1 MSRNPIN
8 EEILSL
14 GNQLRKG
21 MDSLTIMDPG
31 RLRVPMGGGCK
42 THKKQSWMTVSG
54 STNFNSPNEEADAM
68 FDVVMDIPRSNKG
81 VQSSVFPAL
90 ELNNFNLG
98 SYNWQVHGGLL
109 ALGYTAFG
117 MGLALCNLLAPQ
129 HTSKVCTALSP
140 IPLICLLV
148 QALTCMELGHR
159 HLGPGGLLLSALLLP
174 SACVFWILQVS
185 IPVVGLLSLSVFYC
199 MRHRNLLSWVCFSG
213 VCLCLLLA
221 IPVPIIQILEPRW
234 GMTVAMFFACILCFL
249 AGLGGGVGIQIK
261 LL

>member
-1 MSRNPIN
+1 
-8 EEILSL
+8 
-14 GNQLRKG
+14 
-21 MDSLTIMDPG
+21 
-31 RLRVPMGGGCK
+31 MGGGCK

-54 STNFNSPNEEADAM
+54 STNFNSTNEEADAM
-68 FDVVMDIPRSNKG
+68 FDVVMDIPKSNKG
-81 VQSSVFPAL
+81 VQSSSVFPAL

-98 SYNWQVHGGLL
+98 SYNWQVHGWLL

-117 MGLALCNLLAPQ
+117 MGLALCNLLVPQ

-140 IPLICLLV
+140 IPFICLLL
-148 QALTCMELGHR
+148 QALTCVELGHR
-159 HLGPGGLLLSALLLP
+159 HLGPAGLLLSACLLP
-174 SACVFWILQVS
+174 SACVLWSLHVS
-185 IPVVGLLSLSVFYC
+185 IPDPLVCLLSLSVFYC

-221 IPVPIIQILEPRW
+221 IPLIPVPIMQILEPRW
-234 GMTVAMFFACILCFL
+234 GMPVAMFFACILCFL

>member
-1 MSRNPIN
+1 
-8 EEILSL
+8 
-14 GNQLRKG
+14 

-31 RLRVPMGGGCK
+31 RLRVPLGGGCK
-42 THKKQSWMTVSG
+42 AHKKQSWMTVSG
-54 STNFNSPNEEADAM
+54 STNFNSPNEEADVM
-68 FDVVMDIPRSNKG
+68 FDVVMDVSRPNRG
-81 VQSSVFPAL
+81 VQSSPVSPAL

-98 SYNWQVHGGLL
+98 NNWQVHGCLL
-109 ALGYTAFG
+109 AIGYTVFG

-140 IPLICLLV
+140 IPFICLLV

-159 HLGPGGLLLSALLLP
+159 HLGPGGVLLSAFLLP
-174 SACVFWILQVS
+174 SACVLWSLHFS

-221 IPVPIIQILEPRW
+221 IPVPIMQILEPRW

-261 LL
+261 ML